1 MAKHVVWGAFALL
14 LVSGFG
20 MAAPS
25 GNLPMPPEFEKAKD
39 PRDPL
44 AAYPLG
50 QIDKQAA
57 FLHHGKAHR
66 FVTLPNGKEGWVYTI
81 GGEREHMY
89 RGPTGQTQTVRE
101 SHPESYGARS
111 FTLEFDDQ
119 GRVIDVLYNEKGPHN
134 GLTALQV
141 QREKKGDRPSDQEY
155 PPKR

>member
-1 MAKHVVWGAFALL
+1 MVKYTMCAAFALL
-14 LVSGFG
+14 LVWSAG
-20 MAAPS
+20 MAATTGPM
-25 GNLPMPPEFEKAKD
+25 PMPPEFRDAKN
-39 PRDPL
+39 PREPL

-50 QIDKQAA
+50 KIDKQAA

-66 FVTLPNGKEGWVYTI
+66 FVILPNGKEGWVYTI
-81 GGEREHMY
+81 GGEREHAY
-89 RGPTGQTQTVRE
+89 RSPAGQTETVRE

-111 FTLEFDDQ
+111 FTLEFDDE

-141 QREKKGDRPSDQEY
+141 QREKTGDRPSDKEY